1 MTART
6 PRSVNV
12 AALAKGRFSAV
23 LALAA
28 VAVACTPSSPDAGK
42 TPARASN
49 AAGSEAAA
57 ALVPADRD
65 AKVALGRMYQS
76 GADLY
81 AALKMKAG
89 GGAPLS
95 LDDMPDWTGFWQR
108 VGPPLFDPEQKRG
121 ELTTAKLKPDALADL
136 QHRHELSAQG
146 IEYDP
151 LSNCSPPGFP
161 RWLAIP
167 FLREFIVTPSQTY
180 LFSETMNNLRRVY
193 TDGRAHPPA
202 ADAYPTPYGDS
213 IGFWTGHTLV
223 IHTNQVAAGIFH
235 RNDPKYSEQLDAVEV
250 WNKVDPDTVVVD
262 VWAYD
267 PETLLEPWYVRQ
279 TYKHVSNADGS
290 LRIGYWY
297 CGENPNNTVIQTDQ
311 GTSQFSDFTFTKPG
325 EEENKQR

>member
-1 MTART
+1 MSARK
-6 PRSVNV
+6 RSTLNI
-12 AALAKGRFSAV
+12 ASTRSLPAV
-23 LALAA
+23 LVLAA
-28 VAVACTPSSPDAGK
+28 VAAACTPRAPGGSETA
-42 TPARASN
+42 ARAP
-49 AAGSEAAA
+49 AAGAARAGA

-65 AKVALGRMYQS
+65 AKVALGLMYKS
-76 GADLY
+76 GAELY
-81 AALKMKAG
+81 AALRTTAG

-121 ELTTAKLKPDALADL
+121 ELTTAKLKADALADL
-136 QHRHELSAQG
+136 KHRQELSAQG

-167 FLREFIVTPSQTY
+167 FLREFIVTPGQTY
-180 LFSETMNNLRRVY
+180 LFSETMNNMRRVY
-193 TDGRAHPPA
+193 TDGRAHPPD
-202 ADAYPTPYGDS
+202 ADAFPTPYGDS

-223 IHTNQVAAGIFH
+223 IHTSQVSAGIFH

-250 WNKVDPDTVVVD
+250 WNKVDPETVVAD
-262 VWAYD
+262 VWVYD
-267 PETLLEPWYVRQ
+267 PETLVEPWYVRD
-279 TYKHVSNADGS
+279 TYKHVSNPDGS

-297 CGENPNNTVIQTDQ
+297 CGENPNNTVIQTKE

-325 EEENKQR
+325 DKKK

>member
-1 MTART
+1 MSAYARSTA
-6 PRSVNV
+6 NV
-12 AALAKGRFSAV
+12 ASVGARKLSAL

-28 VAVACTPSSPDAGK
+28 LAAACTPSTPSAGVA
-42 TPARASN
+42 PARTAS
-49 AAGSEAAA
+49 AVARQTGA

-65 AKVALGRMYQS
+65 AKVALGLMYKS
-76 GADLY
+76 GAELY
-81 AALKMKAG
+81 SALKTKAG

-121 ELTTAKLKPDALADL
+121 ELTTAKLKPGPLADL
-136 QHRHELSAQG
+136 QHRQELSAQG

-167 FLREFIVTPSQTY
+167 FLREFIVTPGQTY
-180 LFSETMNNLRRVY
+180 LFSETMNNMRRVY

-202 ADAYPTPYGDS
+202 ADAFPTPYGDS
-213 IGFWTGHTLV
+213 VGFWTDHTLV
-223 IHTNQVAAGIFH
+223 VHTSQVAAGIFH
-235 RNDPKYSEQLDAVEV
+235 RNDPKYSDELDAVEV

-279 TYKHVSNADGS
+279 TYKHVSNPDGS
-290 LRIGYWY
+290 LRVAYWY
-297 CGENPNNTVIQTDQ
+297 CGENPNNNVIQTDQ
-311 GTSQFSDFTFTKPG
+311 GTSQFSDFTFAKPG
-325 EEENKQR
+325 ENKK